1 LRSDHDRSIDSAN
14 FHVHIIEGKQVIT
27 GLIGFVAMLCL
38 LGLGVPVAYAVG
50 TVAIAG
56 IFYAVGSTF
65 LLSTIQSLPYAFAS
79 DYNFVVVPLFVLMGT
94 LASRAGIIT
103 DLYKAAFQLTSGIRG
118 SLMMATVMAQAMF
131 AAISG
136 STTVAASIFTR
147 MALPE
152 MIRYGYNP
160 GVSAGC
166 VAAAGTLAGLIPP
179 SIAMVLYAVL
189 TGEPIGKLLIAG
201 ILPGVMTAVGYIVG
215 IKIMLIYRPEWAP
228 MISERFSLKQKLQ
241 GISKAWAVFLL
252 IGLVVGGIYT
262 GTFPP
267 SAAGAVGATG
277 VLLIALSTKRLPKGA
292 LWESLIESARISAVL
307 FLIVMAGL
315 LFSRFLLIS
324 GFIGDLKALVVTL
337 EMSAFVFI
345 ALVVILYLI
354 LGCFVDS
361 VSLMIITLPF
371 LYPIS
376 TSLGINGIWFGVL
389 IIKLI
394 EIAAITPPVGLN
406 LFAVLSSGKGLVNSR
421 QLFAGVM
428 PFLVMEAVLLALLM
442 GFPAI
447 ATILPELMD

>member
-1 LRSDHDRSIDSAN
+1 M
-14 FHVHIIEGKQVIT
+14 IT
-27 GLIGFVAMLCL
+27 GLTGFVAMLCL
-38 LGLGVPVAYAVG
+38 LGFGVPVAYAVG

-56 IFYAVGSTF
+56 IFFAVGSNF

-79 DYNFVVVPLFVLMGT
+79 DYNFVVVPLFVLMGS
-94 LASRAGIIT
+94 LASRAGIIS
-103 DLYKAAFQLTSGIRG
+103 DLYKAAFQLTSTIRG

-201 ILPGVMTAVGYIVG
+201 ILPGILTAVGYLIG
-215 IKIMLIYRPEWAP
+215 IRVMLFFRPEWAP
-228 MISERFSLKQKLQ
+228 LIKERFSLKQKLQ
-241 GISKAWAVFLL
+241 GVTRAWAVFLL
-252 IGLVVGGIYT
+252 IAIVVGGIYT

-267 SAAGAVGATG
+267 SAAGAVGAMG

-292 LWESLIESARISAVL
+292 LWESLIESARISAML

-324 GFIGDLKALVVTL
+324 GFIGDIKTLVVSL
-337 EMSAFVFI
+337 EMSAAMFI
-345 ALVVILYLI
+345 AMVVILYLI

-376 TSLGINGIWFGVL
+376 TALGIHGIWFGVI

-406 LFAVLSSGKGLVNSR
+406 LFAILSSAKGQVNSR
-421 QLFAGVM
+421 ELFVGVL
-428 PFLVMEAVLLALLM
+428 PFLAMEALLLALLIA
-442 GFPAI
+442 FPAI
-447 ATILPELMD
+447 ITTLPDLMG

>member
-1 LRSDHDRSIDSAN
+1 M
-14 FHVHIIEGKQVIT
+14 IT

-79 DYNFVVVPLFVLMGT
+79 DYNFVVVPLFVLMGS
-94 LASRAGIIT
+94 LASRAGIIS

-201 ILPGVMTAVGYIVG
+201 ILPGLLTAAGYIVG
-215 IKIMLIYRPEWAP
+215 IRVMLIYRPEWAP
-228 MISERFSLKQKLQ
+228 LINERFSWKQKLK
-241 GISKAWAVFLL
+241 GISNAWAVFVL
-252 IGLVVGGIYT
+252 IALVVGGIYT

-324 GFIGDLKALVVTL
+324 GFIGDLKALVASL
-337 EMSAFVFI
+337 EMSAAMFI

-371 LYPIS
+371 LYPIA
-376 TSLGINGIWFGVL
+376 TTLGVHGIWFGVI

-406 LFAVLSSGKGLVNSR
+406 LFAILSSAKGQVNSR
-421 QLFAGVM
+421 ELFVGVV
-428 PFLVMEAVLLALLM
+428 PFLAMEAVLLALLIA
-442 GFPAI
+442 FPAI
-447 ATILPELMD
+447 ITSLPALMD